1 MRPFRRFRTTA
12 MMSLFAGSVLLAAI
26 SCGDDNDE
34 PTPKPEAVTK
44 FFIAATQDG
53 ATYFVTADSLTSGT
67 VGIAGTGIEVS
78 NSFSH
83 LVNGTNNAITALAYR
98 QGDPGVG
105 ISFKLDDN
113 GNLTKLSNEFSLND
127 GYNTCGVFE
136 NYIVAGRNA
145 TLASTGATGAN
156 FYFVD
161 QSSGTVTEKEFDSR
175 VLYPTDSFTTTITA
189 PVFAGIVDRGNGEW
203 LSAYTKETANVDS
216 VWVAAFDKDFKLK
229 RVYTDNRLSYSA
241 GRFRSARYAQIA
253 NDDKG
258 NTYVFSGSYESTSI
272 KPAGV
277 IRINK
282 DATTFDASYYWDIQ
296 AASGDYKFR
305 KVWHA
310 GGDNFLLE
318 VYNNTGNI
326 SNASTATRYAIVNVV
341 TKSFN
346 WVRTGFP
353 AADEITAT
361 GWPLPYNGKVYIPVV
376 STANEYPVVYAID
389 PATGAAQAGVVIQ
402 AAGVLGLGVLQK
414 Q

>member
-1 MRPFRRFRTTA
+1 
-12 MMSLFAGSVLLAAI
+12 MMSLLAGSVLLAAI

-34 PTPKPEAVTK
+34 STPPAPEVVTK
-44 FFIAATQDG
+44 FFIAASQDG

-78 NSFSH
+78 NSFTH
-83 LVNGTNNAITALAYR
+83 LVNGTSNAITALAYR
-98 QGDPGVG
+98 QGDPGIG

-113 GNLTKLSNEFSLND
+113 GNLTKLSNEFSLAD
-127 GYNTCGVFE
+127 GYNTAGVFE

-156 FYFVD
+156 FYFID
-161 QSSGTVTEKEFDSR
+161 QATGNVGEKEFDSR
-175 VLYPTDSFTTTITA
+175 ILCAATA
-189 PVFAGIVDRGNGEW
+189 PVFAGILDRGNGEW
-203 LSAYTKETANVDS
+203 LSAYTKETTNVDS
-216 VWVAAFDKDFKLK
+216 VWVAAFDKDFHLI
-229 RVYTDNRLSYSA
+229 RVYASDRLSYSA
-241 GRFRSARYAQIA
+241 GRFRSARYAQVA

-258 NTYVFSGSYESTSI
+258 NTYVFSGSYESTST
-272 KPAGV
+272 KHAGV
-277 IRINK
+277 IRISK
-282 DATTFDASYYWDIQ
+282 DAETFDAGYYWDIQ

-318 VYNNTGNI
+318 VYNDNGNI
-326 SNASTATRYAIVNVV
+326 TNASVATQYAIINVV

-353 AADEITAT
+353 AKEEITAT

-389 PATGAAQAGVVIQ
+389 PATGSAQAGVVIQ
-402 AAGVLGLGVLQK
+402 AGGVLGLGVLQK

>member
-1 MRPFRRFRTTA
+1 MRTA
-12 MMSLFAGSVLLAAI
+12 MKCLLAGSVLFTAM
-26 SCGDDNDE
+26 SCGDDDNDA
-34 PTPKPEAVTK
+34 PAPDSGAVTK
-44 FFIAATQDG
+44 FFIAATQDA
-53 ATYFVTADSLTSGT
+53 ATYFITSDDLESGT
-67 VGIAGTGIEVS
+67 VSIAGKGIEET
-78 NSFSH
+78 NSYTH

-105 ISFKLDDN
+105 ISFKLDNN
-113 GNLTKLSNEFSLND
+113 GNLAKLSNEFTLAD
-127 GYNTCGVFE
+127 GYNTVGVFE

-161 QSSGTVTEKEFDSR
+161 QTSGVVGAKEFDSR
-175 VLYPTDSFTTTITA
+175 VLCSTIA

-203 LSAYTKETANVDS
+203 LSAYTKETENVDS
-216 VWVAAFDKDFKLK
+216 VWVAAFDKDFNLK
-229 RVYTDNRLSYSA
+229 RVYKDDRLSYSA
-241 GRFRSARYAQIA
+241 GRYRSARYAQIA

-258 NTYVFSGSYESTSI
+258 NTYVFSGSYESTST
-272 KPAGV
+272 KHAGV

-282 DATTFDASYYWDIQ
+282 DATTFDTYYWDIQ

-310 GGDNFLLE
+310 GGDYFLLE
-318 VYNNTGNI
+318 VYNITNPTNM
-326 SNASTATRYAIVNVV
+326 SAATQYAVVNVV
-341 TKSFN
+341 SKSFK

-389 PATGAAQAGVVIQ
+389 PETGSAQAGVVIQ
-402 AAGVLGLGVLQK
+402 ADGVLGLGVLQK